1 MTFYTSEIYRI
12 RASVYANQAQL
23 DTVIGVRKY
32 IDQHFDTDL
41 NLNLLSNVR
50 FVSKYHL
57 LRLFKRYYGV
67 TPKQYLIDKRIE
79 KSKAYLRE
87 GKSIME
93 TCFAVGFEC
102 PCSFTTLFKSRT
114 GQRPSEFQKSATFAK
129 SVIS

>member
-23 DTVIGVRKY
+23 DTVIGIRKY

-41 NLNLLSNVR
+41 NLNLLSNAR

-67 TPKQYLIDKRIE
+67 TPKQYLTDKRIE

-87 GKSIME
+87 GKSVME
-93 TCFAVGFEC
+93 TCFAMGFES